1 MTFNKNDASGSSIV
15 PNHWKHWMTAF
26 QQDATCVSHWWEQL
40 LVCVYGIDYIHY
52 LPTTTKYQPEM
63 PDYVNNN
70 DIAIRYLATIL
81 KSTRYQVSKRKTGRE
96 INKEIKKMKH
106 ETKTNIMRSGS
117 RPSPE
122 GTRLLFAGGTV
133 SPIYDV
139 SCWWTTEGRRKRPDG
154 GQAQDEGRDKAEK
167 NKSRQQRGG
176 GFSLNL
182 YLPGISRWSGVISH
196 DLSWYIV
203 ISYPISCHIT
213 RYDISRYCIHV
224 PNF

>member
-122 GTRLLFAGGTV
+122 GTRLLFAGTV
-133 SPIYDV
+133 SPMMCAADGRQKH
-139 SCWWTTEGRRKRPDG
+139 EGNARRRTS
-154 GQAQDEGRDKAEK
+154 QDEGRYKAEK
-167 NKSRQQRGG
+167 NKSRPRRGG
-176 GFSLNL
+176 GFSSNL
-182 YLPGISRWSGVISH
+182 YLPGVSRWTGAWYRMKYRDI
-196 DLSWYIV
+196 SWYHILYHA
-203 ISYPISCHIT
+203 ISQDTIY
-213 RYDISRYCIHV
+213 RDIGSI
-224 PNF
+224 